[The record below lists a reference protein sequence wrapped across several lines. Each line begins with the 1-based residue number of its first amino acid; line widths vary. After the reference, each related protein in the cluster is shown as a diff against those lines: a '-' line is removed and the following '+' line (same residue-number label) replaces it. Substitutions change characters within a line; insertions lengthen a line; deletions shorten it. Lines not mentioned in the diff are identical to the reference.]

1 MERKI
6 PVPGQKYIHFQ
17 NRPYQIICVA
27 DYAVTREKLVVY
39 QALSGDFGCYVMPL
53 AEFLKPVDRQKYPS
67 VRQTYVF
74 EEADVIREKSETE
87 RIGRSLEINRHEIEI
102 MDLDAE
108 DAEEAS
114 MQEKESQSQRTEAS
128 VHAESQPQRTAS
140 VQEESQLQRTATVQA
155 ESQPQKTVTGQAES
169 QSQKTEAEEEGQADP
184 ALLEFLDAE
193 TLEEKYNIL
202 ISLRD
207 RITDH
212 MIDNIAVCL
221 DVVIPEGKTDWRYQ
235 QLLIAVRTMQ
245 RYENVRLR

>member
-53 AEFLKPVDRQKYPS
+53 AEFLQPVDRQKYPS

-155 ESQPQKTVTGQAES
+155 ESQPQKT
-169 QSQKTEAEEEGQADP
+169 EAEEEGQADP

-193 TLEEKYNIL
+193 TLEERYNIL

-212 MIDNIAVCL
+212 LIDSIAVCL

>member
-53 AEFLKPVDRQKYPS
+53 AEFLQPVDRQKYPS

-114 MQEKESQSQRTEAS
+114 MQEKESQSQRT
-128 VHAESQPQRTAS
+128 AS

-155 ESQPQKTVTGQAES
+155 ESQP
-169 QSQKTEAEEEGQADP
+169 QKTEAEEEGQADP

-193 TLEEKYNIL
+193 TLEERYNIL

-212 MIDNIAVCL
+212 LIDSIAVCL

>member
-27 DYAVTREKLVVY
+27 DHAVTREKLVVY

-53 AEFLKPVDRQKYPS
+53 AEFLQPVDRRKYPS

-74 EEADVIREKSETE
+74 EEADVIREKSETD

-114 MQEKESQSQRTEAS
+114 MQERESQSQREEATMQ
-128 VHAESQPQRTAS
+128 A
-140 VQEESQLQRTATVQA
+140 ESQLQR
-155 ESQPQKTVTGQAES
+155 TVTGQAES

-212 MIDNIAVCL
+212 MIDSIAVCL